1 MNSGEKGC
9 GENEQAQAIVNKV
22 INTKA
27 PWNVAFILV

>member
-27 PWNVAFILV
+27 P